1 MDNTKEDF
9 NTRKEEIENYFK
21 FLKIFDDDNTR
32 VQYIENDKIV
42 TKRIESKF
50 LTILLANA
58 FLILYNLIE
67 ATVRNSIVEL
77 YLKIEEDNISYE
89 KLNDNLRKLW
99 IKQKTDNL
107 KEGNFRQD
115 KLREHIMNI
124 AQAILEKETIKL
136 SKESIDLSGNIDARK
151 IRELA
156 QQIGFETTS
165 NGRNLLNIKNKRN
178 KLAHGE
184 LTFYD
189 VGKDYSVNDLFELKN
204 ETFVY
209 LEDVIN
215 KIERYI
221 VEKSYKK

>member
-1 MDNTKEDF
+1 MDSTKEDF
-9 NTRKEEIENYFK
+9 NTRKEEIENYFR

-32 VQYIENDKIV
+32 VKYIENDKEV
-42 TKRIESKF
+42 TKIIESKF

-67 ATVRNSIVEL
+67 ATVRNSIIEL
-77 YLKIEEDNISYE
+77 YLKIEEDNISFE
-89 KLNDNLRKLW
+89 TLNDNLKKLW

-124 AQAILEKETIKL
+124 AQSILEKETIKL
-136 SKESIDLSGNIDARK
+136 SKDSIDLSGNIDAQK

-165 NGRNLLNIKNKRN
+165 DGRNLVNIKNKRN

-184 LTFYD
+184 QTFYD

-215 KIERYI
+215 KIGRYI
-221 VEKSYKK
+221 IEKLYKK